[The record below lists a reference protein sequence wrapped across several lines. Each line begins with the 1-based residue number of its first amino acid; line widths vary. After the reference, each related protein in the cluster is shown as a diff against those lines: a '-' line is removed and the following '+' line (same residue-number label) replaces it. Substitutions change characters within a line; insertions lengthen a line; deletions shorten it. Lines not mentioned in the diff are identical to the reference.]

1 VVDALKIL
9 LELRPALDGHAGI
22 PQETR
27 LLFSSLRS
35 LPDFEVD
42 GLIQSSTHV
51 LAKGLPETLAAT
63 DMPRDKQINRLS
75 RIVVSLQQ
83 KQFTFYF
90 AAFWMAV
97 RRIFGGKERLT
108 RFSATHFRDFLWRW
122 LFAKTLP
129 IDAFDSVTSADFR
142 VARVPWTA
150 MHKCA
155 LITNEL
161 GYALYPRLD
170 TSAYKVMIVE
180 TPYPGIVSSQTRLL
194 VRYHDAIPL
203 LMPHTISD
211 RAFHRA
217 SHYHALRNNVRH
229 GAYFACVSDATRNDL
244 ISIFPEVEERAVTI
258 HNMISP
264 HYFPEDSSSL
274 RVPEIIFTRRNT
286 KVQGGG
292 KILSSEALGEG
303 GAAID
308 YLLIV
313 STIEPRK
320 NHLTLLAAW
329 ERLRTER
336 FNNLKLLVVG
346 MLGWDHKPIV
356 KKFAPW
362 IERDQ
367 LFVLTDVPSP
377 ELRLLYK
384 HARATVCPSFGE
396 GFDFSGV
403 ESMRCG
409 GAVAAS
415 NIAVHREIYADA
427 AEYFSPY
434 SIEETAQAI
443 ASIIDPANTVRRED
457 LIGKGAAVSAR
468 YLPDRVMPQWQQFL
482 QKLSTEKS

>member
-1 VVDALKIL
+1 MVDALKIL

-264 HYFPEDSSSL
+264 HYLPEDSSPS

>member
-1 VVDALKIL
+1 MGALKIL
-9 LELRPALDGHAGI
+9 LEMRPALDGHAGI

-27 LLFSSLRS
+27 LLFSNLRS

-42 GLIQSSTHV
+42 GLIQSSGHV
-51 LAKGLPETLAAT
+51 LAKGLPETLEAT
-63 DMPRDKQINRLS
+63 YMPRDKQINRLS

-83 KQFTFYF
+83 EIFNVRF
-90 AAFWMAV
+90 AVLWMFV
-97 RRIFGGKERLT
+97 RRIFGGKERLL
-108 RFSATHFRDFLWRW
+108 RFSATHFPDFVWRR

-155 LITNEL
+155 LLTNKL

-180 TPYPGIVSSQTRLL
+180 TPYPGIVSPRTRLL

-229 GAYFACVSDATRNDL
+229 GAYFACVSDATRKDL

-286 KVQGGG
+286 KVQGGE
-292 KILSSEALGEG
+292 KILTAEGLGDG
-303 GAAID
+303 SGSID
-308 YLLIV
+308 YLLMV

-329 ERLRTER
+329 EKLRTER
-336 FNNLKLLVVG
+336 FNNLKLIVVG

-362 IERDQ
+362 IERQQ
-367 LFVLTDVPSP
+367 LFVLTDVPAP

-384 HARATVCPSFGE
+384 HARVTVCPSFGE

-403 ESMRCG
+403 EAMRCG

-434 SIEETAQAI
+434 SIEEAAQAI
-443 ASIIDPANTVRRED
+443 ASVIDPDNTARRDD
-457 LIGKGAAVSAR
+457 LIRKGAAVSAR
-468 YLPDRVMPQWQQFL
+468 YLTDIVVPQWHAFL
-482 QKLSTEKS
+482 QRLATAQS

>member
-1 VVDALKIL
+1 
-9 LELRPALDGHAGI
+9 
-22 PQETR
+22 
-27 LLFSSLRS
+27 
-35 LPDFEVD
+35 
-42 GLIQSSTHV
+42 
-51 LAKGLPETLAAT
+51 
-63 DMPRDKQINRLS
+63 
-75 RIVVSLQQ
+75 
-83 KQFTFYF
+83 
-90 AAFWMAV
+90 
-97 RRIFGGKERLT
+97 
-108 RFSATHFRDFLWRW
+108 
-122 LFAKTLP
+122 
-129 IDAFDSVTSADFR
+129 
-142 VARVPWTA
+142 
-150 MHKCA
+150 
-155 LITNEL
+155 
-161 GYALYPRLD
+161 
-170 TSAYKVMIVE
+170 
-180 TPYPGIVSSQTRLL
+180 
-194 VRYHDAIPL
+194 
-203 LMPHTISD
+203 MPHTISD

-229 GAYFACVSDATRNDL
+229 GGYFACVSDATRKDL

-286 KVQGGG
+286 KVQGGE
-292 KILSSEALGEG
+292 KILTAEGLGDG
-303 GAAID
+303 SGAID

-336 FNNLKLLVVG
+336 FNNLKLIVVG

-362 IERDQ
+362 IERQQ
-367 LFVLTDVPSP
+367 LFVLTDVPAP

-443 ASIIDPANTVRRED
+443 ASIIDPANTVRRDD
-457 LIGKGAAVSAR
+457 LISKGASVSAR
-468 YLPDRVMPQWQQFL
+468 YLPDRVMPQWRTFL
-482 QKLSTEKS
+482 QKLVTEQS

>member
-1 VVDALKIL
+1 MGALKIL
-9 LELRPALDGHAGI
+9 LEMRPALDGHAGI

-27 LLFSSLRS
+27 LLFSNLRS
-35 LPDFEVD
+35 LSDFEVD

-51 LAKGLPETLAAT
+51 LAKGLPETPEAT
-63 DMPRDKQINRLS
+63 EMPHDRQINRLS
-75 RIVVSLQQ
+75 RIVVSLEQ
-83 KQFTFYF
+83 KQFNPYV
-90 AAFWMAV
+90 AVFWMAV
-97 RRIFGGKERLT
+97 RRIFGRKERLT
-108 RFSATHFRDFLWRW
+108 RFSSTQFRDFLWRR

-155 LITNEL
+155 LITNQL

-170 TSAYKVMIVE
+170 TSAFKVMIVE
-180 TPYPGIVSSQTRLL
+180 TPYPGIVSPQTRLL

-217 SHYHALRNNVRH
+217 SHYYALRNNVRH
-229 GAYFACVSDATRNDL
+229 GAYFACVSDATRRDL

-264 HYFPEDSSSL
+264 HYFPENSSSL

-286 KVQGGG
+286 KVQGGE
-292 KILSSEALGEG
+292 KILTAEG
-303 GAAID
+303 FGNGSDAID
-308 YLLIV
+308 YLLMV

-336 FNNLKLLVVG
+336 FSNLKLIVVG
-346 MLGWDHKPIV
+346 MLGWDNEPII
-356 KKFAPW
+356 KKFTPW
-362 IERDQ
+362 VERQQ
-367 LFVLTDVPSP
+367 LFVLTDVPAP

-403 ESMRCG
+403 EAMRCG
-409 GAVAAS
+409 GAIVAS
-415 NIAVHREIYADA
+415 DIAVHREIYDEA

-434 SIEETAQAI
+434 SIEDCAQAI
-443 ASIIDPANTVRRED
+443 ASVIDPDNNTRRDD
-457 LIGKGAAVSAR
+457 LISKGVAVSVR
-468 YLPDRVMPQWQQFL
+468 YLPDRVMPQWQAFL
-482 QKLSTEKS
+482 QKLENEKL

>member
-1 VVDALKIL
+1 VADTVRIL

-35 LPDFEVD
+35 IPDFEVD
-42 GLIQSSTHV
+42 GLIQSSTHL
-51 LAKGLPETLAAT
+51 LAKGLPDISEPTA
-63 DMPRDKQINRLS
+63 MSRDKQINRLS
-75 RIVVSLQQ
+75 RVVVSLQ
-83 KQFTFYF
+83 KKRFTLYLF
-90 AAFWMAV
+90 AFWMTV
-97 RRIFGGKERLT
+97 GRVFGNKERLT
-108 RFSATHFRDFLWRW
+108 RFSAMQFRDFLWRR
-122 LFAKTLP
+122 FFSKTLP

-142 VARVPWTA
+142 IARVPWGA
-150 MHKCA
+150 MHQCA

-170 TSAYKVMIVE
+170 TSAYRVMIAE

-203 LMPHTISD
+203 LMPHTISNQT
-211 RAFHRA
+211 FHRA
-217 SHYHALRNNVRH
+217 SHYHALRNNVRY
-229 GAYFACVSDATRNDL
+229 GAYFACVSDTTRRDL
-244 ISIFPEVEERAVTI
+244 LSIFPEVEERSVTI

-264 HYFPEDSSSL
+264 HYFPENSSPL

-286 KVQGGG
+286 KIQGRSPT
-292 KILSSEALGEG
+292 LWPEG
-303 GAAID
+303 PDDGDAVTD

-329 ERLRTER
+329 EQLRTER
-336 FNNLKLLVVG
+336 FQSLKLIVVG
-346 MLGWDHKPIV
+346 MLGWDYKPIV
-356 KKFAPW
+356 RKFAPW
-362 IERDQ
+362 IERQQ
-367 LFVLTDVPSP
+367 LFVLTDVPAP

-403 ESMRCG
+403 ESMRSG

-415 NIAVHREIYADA
+415 DIPVHREIYDDA

-434 SIEETAQAI
+434 SIEEAALAI
-443 ASIIDPANTVRRED
+443 GSIVDPANAVRRED
-457 LIGKGAAVSAR
+457 LISKGATVSAR
-468 YLPDRVMPQWQQFL
+468 YLPDRIMPQWQNFL
-482 QKLSTEKS
+482 RNLSTHKS

>member
-1 VVDALKIL
+1 MDTLKVL
-9 LELRPALDGHAGI
+9 LEMRPALDGHAGI

-27 LLFSSLRS
+27 LLFSNLRS

-42 GLIQSSTHV
+42 GLIQSSTRV
-51 LAKGLPETLAAT
+51 LAKGLPETLEAAAI
-63 DMPRDKQINRLS
+63 PRDKQINRLS

-83 KQFTFYF
+83 KQFTIYS
-90 AAFWMAV
+90 AAFWMLI

-108 RFSATHFRDFLWRW
+108 RFSATDFRDFLWRE

-129 IDAFDSVTSADFR
+129 SEAFDSVTSADFR

-180 TPYPGIVSSQTRLL
+180 TPYPGIVSPQTRLL

-229 GAYFACVSDATRNDL
+229 GAYFACVSDATRRDL

-264 HYFPEDSSSL
+264 HYFPENSSSL

-286 KVQGGG
+286 KVHGG
-292 KILSSEALGEG
+292 KKIFTADVLGDR

-336 FNNLKLLVVG
+336 FNNLKLIVVG

-356 KKFAPW
+356 KKFVPW
-362 IERDQ
+362 IERQQ
-367 LFVLTDVPSP
+367 LYVLTDVPAP

-409 GAVAAS
+409 SAVAAS
-415 NIAVHREIYADA
+415 NIAVHREIYGDA

-434 SIEETAQAI
+434 SIEEAAQAI
-443 ASIIDPANTVRRED
+443 ASIIDPANSARRDD
-457 LIGKGAAVSAR
+457 LISKGAVVSAR
-468 YLPDRVMPQWQQFL
+468 YLPDRVMPQWQKFL
-482 QKLSTEKS
+482 QKLSIGQP

>member
-1 VVDALKIL
+1 M
-9 LELRPALDGHAGI
+9 
-22 PQETR
+22 
-27 LLFSSLRS
+27 FSSLRS
-35 LPDFEVD
+35 LPDFDVN

-51 LAKGLPETLAAT
+51 LAKGLPETLEVT

-83 KQFTFYF
+83 RQYTFYF
-90 AAFWMAV
+90 AAFWMVV
-97 RRIFGGKERLT
+97 RRIFGGKERLL
-108 RFSATHFRDFLWRW
+108 RFSATHFRDFLWRR

-170 TSAYKVMIVE
+170 TSAFKVMIVE
-180 TPYPGIVSSQTRLL
+180 TPYPGIVSPKTKLL

-229 GAYFACVSDATRNDL
+229 GGYFACVSDATRKDL
-244 ISIFPEVEERAVTI
+244 IAIFPEAEERAVTI

-264 HYFPEDSSSL
+264 HYFPEDSSPL

-286 KVQGGG
+286 EVQSAG
-292 KILSSEALGEG
+292 KRFTTKGLGNG
-303 GAAID
+303 VDAID

-336 FNNLKLLVVG
+336 FNNLKLIVVG

-356 KKFAPW
+356 KKFSPW
-362 IERDQ
+362 IERQQ
-367 LFVLTDVPSP
+367 LFVLTDVPAP

-415 NIAVHREIYADA
+415 DIPVHREIYGDA

-434 SIEETAQAI
+434 SIEEAAQAI
-443 ASIIDPANTVRRED
+443 AAIIDPDNIARRDD
-457 LIGKGAAVSAR
+457 LISKGAVVSAR
-468 YLPDRVMPQWQQFL
+468 YLPEYVMPQWQSFL
-482 QKLSTEKS
+482 QKLANEKS

>member
-1 VVDALKIL
+1 M
-9 LELRPALDGHAGI
+9 RPALDGHAGI

-35 LPDFEVD
+35 IPDFDVD

-51 LAKGLPETLAAT
+51 LAKGLPETLEAT
-63 DMPRDKQINRLS
+63 DIPRDKQINRLS

-170 TSAYKVMIVE
+170 TSAYNVMIVE
-180 TPYPGIVSSQTRLL
+180 TPYPGIVSPQTRLL

-203 LMPHTISD
+203 LMPHTISN

-229 GAYFACVSDATRNDL
+229 GGYFACVSDATRKDL

-264 HYFPEDSSSL
+264 HYFPEDSSPS

-286 KVQGGG
+286 KVQGGE
-292 KILSSEALGEG
+292 KILTTEALGEG

-336 FNNLKLLVVG
+336 FNNLKLIVVG

-457 LIGKGAAVSAR
+457 LISKGAVVSAR

-482 QKLSTEKS
+482 HRLGTKQS